1 MIRYEKLNNI
11 LGWTVFLVSAVVYT
25 LTLEPTASFWDCGE
39 FISSAYKLEVG
50 HPPGNP
56 IFMIT
61 ARFFA
66 NFASDP
72 TQVAWCVNFMSG
84 LLSAATIMLLFWTI
98 TCLARK
104 IAGNGDKE
112 GEMSTATMP
121 SRPTTGYMSRARPTP
136 TSR

>member
-11 LGWTVFLVSAVVYT
+11 LGWTVFFISAVVYT

-39 FISSAYKLEVG
+39 FISSAYKLEMR

-84 LLSAATIMLLFWTI
+84 LLRAATIMLLFWTI
-98 TCLARK
+98 TSLSRK
-104 IAGNGDKE
+104 IADA
-112 GEMSTATMP
+112 GE
-121 SRPTTGYMSRARPTP
+121 RGGYMSLKKTL
-136 TSR
+136 SVLG